1 MSHVILF
8 KLNKN
13 PANAN
18 LFVQNLWLNP
28 TRHFTEHTEYGGEQ
42 ELESLEEPTFQWDS
56 WANYK
61 ETKLDKCKYDK
72 WYETE
77 NSRTYQGGNI

>member
-42 ELESLEEPTFQWDS
+42 ELDLLKNLHFSEIAEQIIKKP
-56 WANYK
+56 N
-61 ETKLDKCKYDK
+61 
-72 WYETE
+72 
-77 NSRTYQGGNI
+77 